1 MVDDSQGLR
10 ALCKGPKTPTQW
22 KFESISNQRTDRGR
36 CWRYLCIQK
45 HRSVEIREAFSSS
58 TVSLL
63 NKEKN
68 HKVVWNGLEWCWMVW
83 HDLVW
88 YGIAWHCTMYRLRRA
103 KLSLLGAAGWSLSD
117 SSLSLP
123 PVFNHSWKSPRNSS
137 WRSLRPKELK
147 LKKLKSKKLKCF
159 RLNQT
164 YWSFPLPP
172 LSHWSWTTLGKVT
185 FKANGHGCQKHR
197 QYKLVS
203 WFPIFEPLFT
213 CSWPKVFNSVDI
225 CRSTQHLMH
234 LQSKIVSWF
243 PIFTWPK
250 VFNSVDMCRSTQHLM
265 HLQSKNFLGFQ
276 FSPGPK
282 FPTLI
287 CRSTQRQTGP

>member
-1 MVDDSQGLR
+1 MEIWQYQQ
-10 ALCKGPKTPTQW
+10 PTDQPT
-22 KFESISNQRTDRGR
+22 NQRGR
-36 CWRYLCIQK
+36 CWRYLRIQK
-45 HRSVEIREAFSSS
+45 HRSVDIREAFSSS

-88 YGIAWHCTMYRLRRA
+88 YGTAWHCTMYRLRRA

-137 WRSLRPKELK
+137 WRSSRPKELK

-185 FKANGHGCQKHR
+185 FKANDHGCQKHR

-203 WFPIFEPLFT
+203 WFPIFEPE
-213 CSWPKVFNSVDI
+213 KDQI
-225 CRSTQHLMH
+225 
-234 LQSKIVSWF
+234 
-243 PIFTWPK
+243 
-250 VFNSVDMCRSTQHLM
+250 
-265 HLQSKNFLGFQ
+265 
-276 FSPGPK
+276 
-282 FPTLI
+282 
-287 CRSTQRQTGP
+287 